1 MMNTYTRRII
11 SIVHLMELKTR
22 MNKNNKQQAQAENN
36 TLSLPIVVKE
46 AKTTLANIVTCE
58 VATIKDEAFEAIIAE
73 SISDE
78 EKLAKIREA
87 YGIKVGESLMLT
99 EDITKDNAD
108 SLIESSIPVLKE
120 WNLSWAG
127 KLFFAGAAA
136 YIAGKVIKNMPLKLH
151 GSKEQ
156 LRAIADAIVAS
167 KAFQD
172 ELKKPGASIESV
184 VKKMNLRNVTRQRF
198 EQLTGKAFPL

>member
-1 MMNTYTRRII
+1 M
-11 SIVHLMELKTR
+11 
-22 MNKNNKQQAQAENN
+22 NNKQNKNESE
-36 TLSLPIVVKE
+36 LSLPIVVKE
-46 AKTTLANIVTCE
+46 SKTTLNNIVANEST
-58 VATIKDEAFEAIIAE
+58 VVKDEKFEAILAE
-73 SISDE
+73 ANLTDD

-99 EDITKDNAD
+99 EDITKENAD
-108 SLIESSIPVLKE
+108 SLIESSIPTLKE

>member
-1 MMNTYTRRII
+1 MNTYTRRII